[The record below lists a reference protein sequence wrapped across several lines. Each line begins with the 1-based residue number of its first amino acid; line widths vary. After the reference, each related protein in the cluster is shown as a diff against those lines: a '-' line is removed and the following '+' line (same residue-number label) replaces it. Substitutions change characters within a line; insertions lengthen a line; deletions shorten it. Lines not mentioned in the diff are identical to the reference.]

1 MRYTEGMSRRGFH
14 IPAFSVLLL
23 MVVAAVAGL
32 ATMPLLDVQYTP
44 SPQSRSISV
53 SWTWSDVSERVMEA
67 EVTSRIEG
75 VLSGMKNCTRIS
87 SVSKRGSGRV
97 SLSFRKGTDMAAARF
112 EVASRI
118 RNLWYSLPD
127 GVSYP
132 SISLDSRGGT
142 SRTAVSYNIKSS
154 LPSKEI
160 DRYVTDYLITP
171 LSRVDGVDRVSLW
184 GATPYELRITFDA
197 RQAAVYGISASD
209 IADAFNSYFSSESL
223 GMVLSGD
230 EMIDLKLACRTS
242 DNIAEIPVGR
252 AGDRIICLGEIASWR
267 YVESQPSAYYRI
279 NGLNTVTLSVNVIP
293 DSNLIRVVDAVR
305 AMMEELQS
313 SLPAELSVSLN
324 YDASESISA
333 ELDKLYFR
341 TILCILLLLV
351 FVWLVN
357 RSVRYLLLI
366 SATLA
371 VNILV
376 AIVFYNLIDLDIH
389 IYTLAGITVSLGIII
404 DSSIVMTDHYSYY
417 HNRSVFPAIL
427 GATATTIGALFV
439 ILLLPE
445 KDRAN
450 LEDFTWVIIVN
461 LSVSLLTAWLFI
473 PSLVDRFPLKRSNY
487 SLSVRRRRRVIRWN
501 RFYIAYIEKGQR
513 HRWAYIVALV
523 AAFGL
528 PVCLLPDEV
537 AKDRFEDERNIFQR
551 AYNAVFGGDA
561 RKTIDSVLGTSFTLF
576 NKALDRSDF
585 YREPGR
591 DALYVSAAM
600 PEGCTVGQL
609 NDVMRAME
617 NYLSLFDEIETFST
631 NITSYDNGFIE
642 VHFKPEYEQTSFP
655 AVLKSNVVSMA
666 TNFGGA
672 TWSVWGIND
681 NYFNNNVVSRYKDF
695 RINMSGY
702 NYDELIRYAE
712 ILLERLEANR
722 RVSEPEIMGTDGSY
736 GGIEFNLEYDFGKM
750 AAAGVSPYRYYS
762 ELGSILYTRS
772 LRNIRIGGEQTRTV
786 LESSLRDEFDLW
798 HVLNSQIGVDN
809 GRARLAEMGAI
820 QKKRTGLPITR
831 NNQSYEVCVGYNF
844 IGFYDISK
852 KFLDETLEYM
862 NDEVLP
868 VGYKA
873 WRQGYRGWG
882 DAGKMGYASLILLI
896 IAIIYVM
903 CSMTFESLRLPFA
916 VILLI
921 PVSFIGVFLIFGL
934 SEFTFDQ
941 GGFAAFVMLSGIVVN
956 AGIYLIN
963 EFMKS
968 GRSLDSVRHLEGQ
981 ARNRYMVRRYV
992 KAFNHK
998 INPIMLTIISTVLGL
1013 IPFLFDGPKE
1023 VFWFA
1028 FAVGTIAGM
1037 LFSIVALVI
1046 FLPVFCFRVK

>member
-561 RKTIDSVLGTSFTLF
+561 RKAIDSVLGTSFTLF

-617 NYLSLFDEIETFST
+617 NYL
-631 NITSYDNGFIE
+631 
-642 VHFKPEYEQTSFP
+642 TSFP

-882 DAGKMGYASLILLI
+882 DTGKMGYASLILLI